1 MLYVWILVATVV
13 GILVYNHRKDDK
25 EVSEPTEWSAVAYT
39 DLRSTYKK
47 RYTGFYDPKV
57 KNN

>member
-1 MLYVWILVATVV
+1 MLYVLLLVATVV
-13 GILVYNHRKDDK
+13 GILVYKHQTDDK
-25 EVSEPTEWSAVAYT
+25 QVSEPEEWSAIAYT

-47 RYTGFYDPKV
+47 RCTGFYDPKV

>member
-13 GILVYNHRKDDK
+13 GVLVYNHMKDDK
-25 EVSEPTEWSAVAYT
+25 EVAEPTEWSAIAYT
-39 DLRSTYKK
+39 DLRSTFKK
-47 RYTGFYDPKV
+47 RCTSFYDPKV